1 MCQAS
6 QNVRPG
12 VVEGVLL
19 PAGDVGVLVLAAR
32 LSVATEGEEVIA
44 GGSVLPGAL
53 VEVRPA
59 PRIERNG
66 FLQGLAALQEQPTRE
81 ALPLNARG
89 PYRKNAIPLHPGSR
103 TDPSRPPRQPQP
115 TGSG

>member
-66 FLQGLAALQEQPTRE
+66 FLQVRSAPVERQGLSHGLFLQRRQALFGRGAAALLEPSSDER
-81 ALPLNARG
+81 RG
-89 PYRKNAIPLHPGSR
+89 GNVAPAP
-103 TDPSRPPRQPQP
+103 
-115 TGSG
+115 

>member
-59 PRIERNG
+59 PRSGRNG
-66 FLQGLAALQEQPTRE
+66 SFQVRSPAAERQGLSPRALFRRPR
-81 ALPLNARG
+81 AR
-89 PYRKNAIPLHPGSR
+89 RSGSR
-103 TDPSRPPRQPQP
+103 RRA
-115 TGSG
+115 SG

>member
-66 FLQGLAALQEQPTRE
+66 FLQVRSAPVRSEERRVGKECR
-81 ALPLNARG
+81 
-89 PYRKNAIPLHPGSR
+89 SR
-103 TDPSRPPRQPQP
+103 WSACQSKKKT
-115 TGSG
+115 